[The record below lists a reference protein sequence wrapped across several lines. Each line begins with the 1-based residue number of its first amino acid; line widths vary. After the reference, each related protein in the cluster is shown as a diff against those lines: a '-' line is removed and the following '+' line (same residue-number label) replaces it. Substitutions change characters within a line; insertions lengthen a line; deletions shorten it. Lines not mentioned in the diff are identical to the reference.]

1 MFTSRER
8 IISMNEIQIML
19 IKQYFEK
26 SGGIRCKTRGLS
38 PQTKGASDEAVAL
51 DNVQQGGISP
61 QIRGASDKTVSTLA
75 QFLGGLS
82 PQTKGAP
89 DRRGR
94 VGIISMGG
102 LSPTN

>member
-8 IISMNEIQIML
+8 IISMNEIKIML

-26 SGGIRCKTRGLS
+26 SGGIRRKTRGLS

-51 DNVQQGGISP
+51 DNVQQGGLSP
-61 QIRGASDKTVSTLA
+61 QTKSASDQRRVGHCPTP
-75 QFLGGLS
+75 GGLS

-94 VGIISMGG
+94 VGIIPMGG